1 MKIVVDAMGGDHAPA
16 VVVDGAVQAARDLGL
31 EIILVGRQEA
41 IQAELRQHDTAGLPL
56 TVHHTSEVIEMDE
69 HPAAAVKAKR
79 DSSMVVG
86 MELIKRGGADVGAGP
101 TARPPR
107 ADAFFTA
114 GNSGG
119 ALAAALFRLG
129 RIRGIQRPA
138 LSTIFPS
145 QTPQGY
151 CFLLD
156 IGANADCKPEYLVQ
170 FALMGSVYAERVLG
184 VPNPRVAIVSN
195 GEEEGK
201 GNQLVQ
207 ETVPLLRAS
216 GLHFVGNVEGKDIPW
231 GLADV
236 IVTDGFTG
244 NVIIKLAEGVS
255 RMMMDIIKQEL
266 TSRNVSKVG
275 ALLAKPAFDQVKR
288 RLDYREYGGA
298 PLLGVDGV
306 VIVGHGRSDAL
317 AVRNGIRMAAQA
329 VENGVLEA
337 IKQGIKGSADPR
349 TPQAE

>member
-16 VVVDGAVQAARDLGL
+16 VVVDGAVQAARVLGA
-31 EIILVGRQEA
+31 EIILVGQQAAVE
-41 IQAELRQHDTAGLPL
+41 AELHKYDTTGLPL
-56 TVHHTSEVIEMDE
+56 IVVHASQVVEMDE
-69 HPAAAVKAKR
+69 HPAAAVKAKK

-86 MELIKRGGADVGAGP
+86 MDLVKR
-101 TARPPR
+101 RE
-107 ADAFFTA
+107 ADAFVTA

-138 LSTIFPS
+138 LSTVFPS
-145 QTPQGY
+145 QTPQGH
-151 CFLLD
+151 CFFLD
-156 IGANADCKPEYLVQ
+156 VGANADCKPEYLVQ
-170 FALMGSVYAERVLG
+170 FAMMGSVYTERILG
-184 VPNPRVAIVSN
+184 VPRPRVAIVSN

-207 ETVPLLRAS
+207 ETVPLLKAS
-216 GLHFVGNVEGKDIPW
+216 GLNFVGNAEGKDIPW
-231 GLADV
+231 GIADV

-244 NVIIKLAEGVS
+244 NVVVKLAEGVAKFITDTLKTEIAS
-255 RMMMDIIKQEL
+255 RTL
-266 TSRNVSKVG
+266 SKVG
-275 ALLAKPAFDQVKR
+275 ALLAKPAFDMIKR

-306 VIVGHGRSDAL
+306 VIVGHGRSDAYAMKNAIL
-317 AVRNGIRMAAQA
+317 VAART

-337 IKQGIKGSADPR
+337 IKRGIAPSDLDVASSDMAG
-349 TPQAE
+349 

>member
-1 MKIVVDAMGGDHAPA
+1 MSMRIVVDAMGGDHAPA

-41 IQAELRQHDTAGLPL
+41 VEAELAQYDTAGLPL
-56 TVHHTSEVIEMDE
+56 TVRHASQVIEMDE
-69 HPAAAVKAKR
+69 HPAAAVKAKK

-86 MELIKRGGADVGAGP
+86 MEMVRHHE
-101 TARPPR
+101 

-129 RIRGIQRPA
+129 RIRGIKRPA

-184 VPNPRVAIVSN
+184 VTNPRVAIVSN

-201 GNQLVQ
+201 GNQLVKD
-207 ETVPLLRAS
+207 TLPLLKAS
-216 GLHFVGNVEGKDIPW
+216 GVNFVGNAEGKDIVR
-231 GLADV
+231 GIADV

-244 NVIIKLAEGVS
+244 NVVIKLAEGVS
-255 RMMMDIIKQEL
+255 RFLLDTLKEEI
-266 TSRNVSKVG
+266 TSRSVSKVG
-275 ALLAKPAFDQVKR
+275 ALLAKPAFDGVR
-288 RLDYREYGGA
+288 HRLDYREYGGA
-298 PLLGVDGV
+298 PLLGIDGV
-306 VIVGHGRSDAL
+306 VLVGHGRSDAM
-317 AVRNGIRMAAQA
+317 AISNAIRMTAQT
-329 VENGVLEA
+329 VENGVLDA
-337 IKQGIKGSADPR
+337 IKQGL
-349 TPQAE
+349 TEHQQ

>member
-16 VVVDGAVQAARDLGL
+16 VVVDGAVQAARALQA
-31 EIILVGRQEA
+31 EIILVGQQTAVE
-41 IQAELRQHDTAGLPL
+41 AELRKHDTAGLPL
-56 TVHHTSEVIEMDE
+56 TVVHASQVVEMDE
-69 HPAAAVKAKR
+69 HPAAAVKAKK

-86 MELIKRGGADVGAGP
+86 MDLVKRGE
-101 TARPPR
+101 

-138 LSTIFPS
+138 LSTVFPS
-145 QTPQGY
+145 QMPQGY

-156 IGANADCKPEYLVQ
+156 VGANADCKPEYLLQ
-170 FALMGSVYAERVLG
+170 FAIMGSVYAERILG
-184 VPNPRVAIVSN
+184 VPRPRVAIVSN
-195 GEEEGK
+195 GEEVGK

-207 ETVPLLRAS
+207 ETVPLLQAS
-216 GLHFVGNVEGKDIPW
+216 GLNFVGNAEGKDIPW
-231 GLADV
+231 GIADV

-244 NVIIKLAEGVS
+244 NVIVKLSEGVAKLIV
-255 RMMMDIIKQEL
+255 DTLKAEI
-266 TSRNVSKVG
+266 TSRTLSRVG
-275 ALLAKPAFDQVKR
+275 ALLAKPAFDVIKR

-306 VIVGHGRSDAL
+306 VIVGHGRSDAYAIKNAIL
-317 AVRNGIRMAAQA
+317 VAART

-337 IKQGIKGSADPR
+337 IKRGIVPGDSDAAD
-349 TPQAE
+349 

>member
-1 MKIVVDAMGGDHAPA
+1 MKIVVDAMGGDRAPA
-16 VVVDGAVQAARDLGL
+16 IVVDGSVQAAQDLGL
-31 EIILVGRQEA
+31 EIILVGQRAAVE
-41 IQAELRQHDTAGLPL
+41 AELARHNTTGLGL
-56 TVHHTSEVIEMDE
+56 TVHHASQVIEMDE
-69 HPAAAVKAKR
+69 HPAAAVKAKK
-79 DSSMVVG
+79 DSSLVVG
-86 MELIKRGGADVGAGP
+86 MELIKRQE
-101 TARPPR
+101 

-129 RIRGIQRPA
+129 RIKGIKRPA

-151 CFLLD
+151 CFVLD
-156 IGANADCKPEYLVQ
+156 IGANADCRPEYLVQ
-170 FALMGSVYAERVLG
+170 FALMGSAYAERVLG

-201 GNQLVQ
+201 GNELVQ
-207 ETVPLLRAS
+207 KTVPLLKA
-216 GLHFVGNVEGKDIPW
+216 GNFNFVGNAEGKDIPW
-231 GLADV
+231 GHADV

-255 RMMMDIIKQEL
+255 KFLLEVLKTEI
-266 TSRNVSKVG
+266 TSSNVSKVG
-275 ALLAKPAFDQVKR
+275 AMLAKPAFDQVKR

-306 VIVGHGRSDAL
+306 VIVGHGRSDAK
-317 AVRNGIRMAAQA
+317 AIRNGIRTAAQA
-329 VENGVLEA
+329 VENGVLDA
-337 IKQGIKGSADPR
+337 IKQGIVNHQR
-349 TPQAE
+349 

>member
-31 EIILVGRQEA
+31 EIILVGRRPA
-41 IQAELRQHDTAGLPL
+41 IEAELSKHDASGLRLTLRHAG
-56 TVHHTSEVIEMDE
+56 EVIAMDE
-69 HPAAAVKAKR
+69 HNPAAAVKAQK

-86 MELIKRGGADVGAGP
+86 MELIKQHE
-101 TARPPR
+101 
-107 ADAFFTA
+107 ADAFVTA
-114 GNSGG
+114 GHSGA
-119 ALAAALFRLG
+119 ALAAALFRVG
-129 RIRGIQRPA
+129 RIRGIRRPA

-156 IGANADCKPEYLVQ
+156 IGANVDCKPEYLLQ
-170 FALMGSVYAERVLG
+170 FAMMGSVYAERVLN
-184 VPNPRVAIVSN
+184 VPRPRVAIVSN

-201 GNQLVQ
+201 GDELVQ

-216 GLHFVGNVEGKDIPW
+216 PLNFVGNAEGKDIPR
-231 GLADV
+231 GIADV

-244 NVIIKLAEGVS
+244 NVIIKLSEGVS
-255 RMMMDIIKQEL
+255 KMLMEIIKEEL
-266 TSRNVSKVG
+266 TSSNVSKVG
-275 ALLAKPAFDQVKR
+275 ALLAKPAFDAVKR

-298 PLLGVDGV
+298 PLLGIDGV
-306 VIVGHGRSDAL
+306 VIVGHGRSDAW
-317 AVRNGIRMAAQA
+317 AVRNAIRMAAQA

-337 IKQGIKGSADPR
+337 IKQGMQQYTK
-349 TPQAE
+349 

>member
-1 MKIVVDAMGGDHAPA
+1 MKIVVDAMGGDRAPA
-16 VVVDGAVQAARDLGL
+16 VVVEGAVQAARDFGL
-31 EIILVGRQEA
+31 EIILVGQEGPVRS
-41 IQAELRQHDTAGLPL
+41 ELAMHDVAGLSL
-56 TVHHTSEVIEMDE
+56 TVHHASQVIEMHE
-69 HPAAAVKAKR
+69 HPAAAVRAKR
-79 DSSMVVG
+79 DCSMVVG
-86 MELIKRGGADVGAGP
+86 MELIREREG
-101 TARPPR
+101 
-107 ADAFFTA
+107 DAFFTA

-138 LSTIFPS
+138 ISTIFPS

-170 FALMGSVYAERVLG
+170 FGIMGAVYAERVLG

-207 ETVPLLRAS
+207 ETVPLLKATAIN
-216 GLHFVGNVEGKDIPW
+216 FVGNVEGRDIPL

-236 IVTDGFTG
+236 VVTDGFTG
-244 NVIIKLAEGVS
+244 NVILKVSEGVAKFLL
-255 RMMMDIIKQEL
+255 DLLKEEI
-266 TSRNVSKVG
+266 TSSQVSKVG
-275 ALLAKPAFDQVKR
+275 ALLAKPAFGEVRR

-298 PLLGVDGV
+298 PLLGVDGA
-306 VIVGHGRSDAL
+306 VIIGHGRSDAT
-317 AVRNGIRMAAQA
+317 AIRSGIRMAAQV

-337 IKQGIKGSADPR
+337 IKQGLVR
-349 TPQAE
+349 YE

>member
-31 EIILVGRQEA
+31 EIILVGRQEPVE
-41 IQAELRQHDTAGLPL
+41 AELAQYDTAGLPL
-56 TVHHTSEVIEMDE
+56 TVRHASQVIEMDE
-69 HPAAAVKAKR
+69 HPAAAVRAKK
-79 DSSMVVG
+79 DCSMVVG
-86 MELIKRGGADVGAGP
+86 MEMVKHHD
-101 TARPPR
+101 

-129 RIRGIQRPA
+129 RIRGIKRPA

-170 FALMGSVYAERVLG
+170 FALMGSIYAERVLG
-184 VPNPRVAIVSN
+184 VTNPRVAIVSN

-201 GNQLVQ
+201 GNQLVKD
-207 ETVPLLRAS
+207 TVPLLKA
-216 GLHFVGNVEGKDIPW
+216 GNLNFVGNAEGRDIVL

-244 NVIIKLAEGVS
+244 NVVIKLAEGVS
-255 RMMMDIIKQEL
+255 RFLLDTLKEEI

-275 ALLAKPAFDQVKR
+275 ALLARPAFDGVRQ

-298 PLLGVDGV
+298 PLLGIDGV
-306 VIVGHGRSDAL
+306 VLVGHGRSDAL
-317 AVRNGIRMAAQA
+317 AIRNAIRMTAQT
-329 VENGVLEA
+329 VENGVLDA
-337 IKQGIKGSADPR
+337 IKQGLAGHQR
-349 TPQAE
+349 

>member
-1 MKIVVDAMGGDHAPA
+1 MKIAVDAMGGDHAPRI
-16 VVVDGAVQAARDLGL
+16 VVDGAVQASRELGL
-31 EIILVGRQEA
+31 EVILVGQQDA
-41 IQAELRQHDTAGLPL
+41 IEAELARYDTVGLPL
-56 TVHHTSEVIEMDE
+56 QVYHASEVIAMDE
-69 HPAAAVKAKR
+69 HNPAAAVKASR
-79 DSSMVVG
+79 DSSMVRG
-86 MELIKRGGADVGAGP
+86 MELVKRREAS
-101 TARPPR
+101 
-107 ADAFFTA
+107 AFVTA
-114 GNSGG
+114 GHSGG

-129 RIRGIQRPA
+129 RIKGIKRPA
-138 LSTIFPS
+138 LSTVFPS

-207 ETVPLLRAS
+207 ETVPLLRNS
-216 GLHFVGNVEGKDIPW
+216 PVNFVGNAEGKDIVW

-255 RMMMDIIKQEL
+255 KLLMDILKEEL
-266 TSRNVSKVG
+266 TSGSVTKVG

-306 VIVGHGRSDAL
+306 VIVGHGRSDAFAVKN
-317 AVRNGIRMAAQA
+317 AVRVAAQT
-329 VENGVLEA
+329 VENNVLDA
-337 IKQGIKGSADPR
+337 IKEGLASYQ
-349 TPQAE
+349 

>member
-1 MKIVVDAMGGDHAPA
+1 MKIVVDAMGGDRAPGI
-16 VVVDGAVQAARDLGL
+16 VVEGAVQAARDLGL
-31 EIILVGRQEA
+31 EVILVGQRGA
-41 IQAELRQHDTAGLPL
+41 IQAEMSLYDTAGLPL
-56 TVHHTSEVIEMDE
+56 TVHHASQVIEMDE
-69 HPAAAVKAKR
+69 HPAAAVKAKK
-79 DSSMVVG
+79 DSSMIVG
-86 MELIKRGGADVGAGP
+86 MDLVRRGEG
-101 TARPPR
+101 
-107 ADAFFTA
+107 DAFFTA

-129 RIRGIQRPA
+129 RIRGIKRPA
-138 LSTIFPS
+138 LSTVFPS

-170 FALMGSVYAERVLG
+170 FALMGSIYAERVLG
-184 VPNPRVAIVSN
+184 VPHPRVAIVSN

-207 ETVPLLRAS
+207 DTTPLLKNS
-216 GLHFVGNVEGKDIPW
+216 GLNFTGNAEGKDIVW

-244 NVIIKLAEGVS
+244 NVVIKLAEGVS
-255 RMMMDIIKQEL
+255 KLLLDVLKEEIM
-266 TSRNVSKVG
+266 SRSVAKVG
-275 ALLAKPAFDQVKR
+275 AVLAKPAFDAVQR

-306 VIVGHGRSDAL
+306 VIVGHGRSDAK
-317 AVRNGIRMAAQA
+317 AIRNAIRVAAQT

-337 IKQGIKGSADPR
+337 IKQGLAAS
-349 TPQAE
+349 

>member
-1 MKIVVDAMGGDHAPA
+1 MKIVVDAMGGDLAPD
-16 VVVDGAVQAARDLGL
+16 VVVDGAVQAARDLEL
-31 EIILVGRQEA
+31 EIVLVGQRGTV
-41 IQAELRQHDTAGLPL
+41 QAELDKHDRAGLPL
-56 TVHHTSEVIEMDE
+56 TVLHASEVIAMDE
-69 HPAAAVKAKR
+69 HNPAAAVKALK
-79 DSSMVVG
+79 DSSMVVA
-86 MELIKRGGADVGAGP
+86 MEMIKRHE
-101 TARPPR
+101 

-114 GNSGG
+114 GHSGA

-129 RIRGIQRPA
+129 RIRGIRRPA

-151 CFLLD
+151 CFVLD
-156 IGANADCKPEYLVQ
+156 IGANADCKPEYLAQ
-170 FALMGSVYAERVLG
+170 FAIMGSVYAERVLG
-184 VPNPRVAIVSN
+184 VLNPRVAIVSN

-207 ETVPLLRAS
+207 ETVPLLRATPIN
-216 GLHFVGNVEGKDIPW
+216 FVGNAEGKDIPW
-231 GLADV
+231 GVADV

-255 RMMMDIIKQEL
+255 RLLMDILKEEL
-266 TSRNVSKVG
+266 TSSNVSKVG
-275 ALLAKPAFDQVKR
+275 ALLAKPAFDSVKR

-306 VIVGHGRSDAL
+306 VIVGHGRSDAW
-317 AVRNGIRMAAQA
+317 AIRNGIRMAAQT

-337 IKQGIKGSADPR
+337 IKQGLAQRRG
-349 TPQAE
+349 

>member
-16 VVVDGAVQAARDLGL
+16 IVVDGAVQAARALGL
-31 EIILVGRQEA
+31 EIILIGPGAAVE
-41 IQAELRQHDTAGLPL
+41 AELARHETAGLHL
-56 TVHHTSEVIEMDE
+56 TVHHASQVIEMDE
-69 HPAAAVKAKR
+69 HPAAAVKAKK

-86 MELIKRGGADVGAGP
+86 MELIKRHE
-101 TARPPR
+101 

-129 RIRGIQRPA
+129 RIRGIKRPA

-145 QTPQGY
+145 HTPQGY
-151 CFLLD
+151 CFVLD
-156 IGANADCKPEYLVQ
+156 IGANADCRPEYLVQ
-170 FALMGSVYAERVLG
+170 FALMGSIYAERVLG
-184 VPNPRVAIVSN
+184 VGNPRVAIVSN

-207 ETVPLLRAS
+207 ETVPLLKAS
-216 GLHFVGNVEGKDIPW
+216 GFNFVGNAEGKDIPW
-231 GLADV
+231 GHADV
-236 IVTDGFTG
+236 VVTDGFTG

-255 RMMMDIIKQEL
+255 KYLLDLLKTEI
-266 TSRNVSKVG
+266 TSSNISKVG
-275 ALLAKPAFDQVKR
+275 AMLAKPAFDEVKK

-306 VIVGHGRSDAL
+306 VIVGHGRSDAR
-317 AVRNGIRMAAQA
+317 AIRNGIRMAAQA
-329 VENGVLEA
+329 VENGVLDA
-337 IKQGIKGSADPR
+337 IKQGL
-349 TPQAE
+349 AEHGR

>member
-1 MKIVVDAMGGDHAPA
+1 VKIVVDAMGGDQAPA
-16 VVVDGAVQAARDLGL
+16 VVVDGAVQAAQEWGI
-31 EIILVGRQEA
+31 EVILVGRRGPVQS
-41 IQAELRQHDTAGLPL
+41 ELEQHNTAGLPITL
-56 TVHHTSEVIEMDE
+56 QHASEVIEMDE
-69 HPAAAVKAKR
+69 HPAAAVRAKK
-79 DSSMVVG
+79 DCSMIVG
-86 MELIKRGGADVGAGP
+86 MQMVKR
-101 TARPPR
+101 RE

-129 RIRGIQRPA
+129 RIRGIKRPA
-138 LSTIFPS
+138 LSTVFPS
-145 QTPQGY
+145 QTPQGF
-151 CFLLD
+151 CFILD
-156 IGANADCKPEYLVQ
+156 IGANTDCKPEYLLQ
-170 FALMGSVYAERVLG
+170 FAMMGSVYAERVLG

-207 ETVPLLRAS
+207 ETVPLLKAS
-216 GLHFVGNVEGKDIPW
+216 PLNFVGNAEGKDIIR

-255 RMMMDIIKQEL
+255 RFLLDLLKENL
-266 TSRNVSKVG
+266 TARSMSKVG
-275 ALLAKPAFDQVKR
+275 AMLAKPAFDDVR
-288 RLDYREYGGA
+288 SRLDYREYGGA

-317 AVRNGIRMAAQA
+317 AIKNAIRVAAQT
-329 VENGVLEA
+329 VENSVLEA
-337 IKQGIKGSADPR
+337 IKQGLAR
-349 TPQAE
+349 YQL

>member
-16 VVVDGAVQAARDLGL
+16 VVVDGAVQAARALQA
-31 EIILVGRQEA
+31 EIILVGQQAAVE
-41 IQAELRQHDTAGLPL
+41 AELRKHDTTGLTL
-56 TVHHTSEVIEMDE
+56 TIVHASQVVEMDE
-69 HPAAAVKAKR
+69 HPAAAVKAKK

-86 MELIKRGGADVGAGP
+86 MDLVKRGE
-101 TARPPR
+101 

-138 LSTIFPS
+138 LSTVFPS

-156 IGANADCKPEYLVQ
+156 VGANADCKPEYLLQ
-170 FALMGSVYAERVLG
+170 FAIMGSVYAERILG
-184 VPNPRVAIVSN
+184 VPRPRVAIVSN
-195 GEEEGK
+195 GEEVGK

-207 ETVPLLRAS
+207 ETVPLLQAS
-216 GLHFVGNVEGKDIPW
+216 GLHFVGNAEGKDIPW
-231 GLADV
+231 GIADV

-244 NVIIKLAEGVS
+244 NVIVKLSEGVAKLIV
-255 RMMMDIIKQEL
+255 DTLKTEI
-266 TSRNVSKVG
+266 TSRTLSKVG
-275 ALLAKPAFDQVKR
+275 ALLAKPAFDVIKR

-306 VIVGHGRSDAL
+306 VIVGHGRSDAYAIKN
-317 AVRNGIRMAAQA
+317 AVLVAART

-337 IKQGIKGSADPR
+337 IKRGIVPGDSDAAD
-349 TPQAE
+349 

>member
-1 MKIVVDAMGGDHAPA
+1 MKIVVDAMGGDRAPS

-31 EIILVGRQEA
+31 EIILVGQRGA
-41 IQAELRQHDTAGLPL
+41 VQAELDKHDTTGLAL
-56 TVHHTSEVIEMDE
+56 TLHHASQVIEMHE
-69 HPAAAVKAKR
+69 HPAVAVRAKK
-79 DSSMVVG
+79 DSSMIVG
-86 MELIKRGGADVGAGP
+86 MELVKRREAN
-101 TARPPR
+101 
-107 ADAFFTA
+107 AFFTA

-129 RIRGIQRPA
+129 RIRGIKRPA
-138 LSTIFPS
+138 LSTVFPS

-156 IGANADCKPEYLVQ
+156 IGANADCKPEYLIQ
-170 FALMGSVYAERVLG
+170 FGIMGSIYAERVLG

-207 ETVPLLRAS
+207 DTVPLFKDSALN
-216 GLHFVGNVEGKDIPW
+216 FVGNAEGKDITW

-236 IVTDGFTG
+236 VVTDGFTG
-244 NVIIKLAEGVS
+244 NVIIKLAQGVS
-255 RMMMDIIKQEL
+255 KFLMDTIKTEV
-266 TSRNVSKVG
+266 TGSNVSKVG
-275 ALLAKPAFDQVKR
+275 ALLAKPAFDAVRR

-298 PLLGVDGV
+298 PLLGIDGV

-317 AVRNGIRMAAQA
+317 AIRNGIRVAAQT
-329 VENGVLEA
+329 VENSVIEA
-337 IKQGIKGSADPR
+337 IKQGIGR
-349 TPQAE
+349 YGR

>member
-1 MKIVVDAMGGDHAPA
+1 MRIAVDAMGGDHAPQA
-16 VVVDGAVQAARDLGL
+16 VVDGAVQAARDLGL
-31 EIILVGRQEA
+31 ALVLVGQQQA
-41 IQAELRQHDTAGLPL
+41 IQSELEKHDTTNLAL
-56 TVHHTSEVIEMDE
+56 TVQHASQVIEMDE
-69 HPAAAVKAKR
+69 HPAAAVKAKK

-86 MELIKRGGADVGAGP
+86 MDLVKR
-101 TARPPR
+101 RE

-129 RIRGIQRPA
+129 RIRGIKRPA

-145 QTPQGY
+145 QSPQGY
-151 CFLLD
+151 SFLLD
-156 IGANADCKPEYLVQ
+156 IGANADCRPEYLVQ
-170 FALMGSVYAERVLG
+170 FALMGSIYAERVLG
-184 VPNPRVAIVSN
+184 VPHPRVAIVSN
-195 GEEEGK
+195 GEEAGK

-207 ETVPLLRAS
+207 EAFPLLQAAP
-216 GLHFVGNVEGKDIPW
+216 LHFVGNAEGKDIPW

-244 NVIIKLAEGVS
+244 NVIIKLAEGVVKYLL
-255 RMMMDIIKQEL
+255 DVLKEEL
-266 TSRNVSKVG
+266 TARNLSKVG
-275 ALLAKPAFDQVKR
+275 ALLAKPSFDAVRR

-317 AVRNGIRMAAQA
+317 AIRNGIRTTAQA
-329 VENGVLEA
+329 VENGILEA
-337 IKQGIKGSADPR
+337 IKEGIGDTA
-349 TPQAE
+349 